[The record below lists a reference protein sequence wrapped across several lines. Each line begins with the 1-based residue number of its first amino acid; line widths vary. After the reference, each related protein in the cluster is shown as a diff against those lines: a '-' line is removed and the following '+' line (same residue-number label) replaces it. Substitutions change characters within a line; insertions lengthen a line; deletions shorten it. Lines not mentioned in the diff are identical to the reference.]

1 MSHINSKFSPMRLKR
16 LLAGL
21 VMFLTVWIGLL
32 PTFAAGDEII
42 VLQIKG
48 PVNQTMLNYFQRGIQ
63 EAIGAE
69 AAAVIVELDTP
80 GGELG
85 ATLEIIQ
92 LFQNSPVP
100 IIVYI
105 TPAGAQAASAGSLI
119 MLGGHASGMAPDTVV
134 GAASPVTGDGT
145 DIGETLFRK
154 IVEDTQAVVR
164 NLADDRGEEVVQLA
178 EAMIADAEA
187 VTAQEALDV
196 GFTDAIAINRQALIE
211 ALDGKTVTV
220 LEEPLTLNLASAAV
234 NISGMTRIE
243 QALYGLATVLAN
255 PIFVSAL
262 IGLGVQAIIFEFS
275 NPGGWVAGFIG
286 FVCIGL
292 ALFGLG
298 QLPANYF
305 GLALIVV
312 AFILLLMELF
322 TPTYGA
328 LAVTG
333 SITMIL
339 GFLILFNSPGT
350 PEFARIS
357 IPAAVSIAVLSAG
370 MSFLFVW
377 LGLRAQTRQVMT
389 GAEGLVG
396 KIGRVRQPLESD
408 GATYTGM
415 VFVYGSLWTAH
426 ASQPIS
432 KNARVI
438 VKSVEGLTIHVAPEA
453 VGVENQVIVEN

>member
-1 MSHINSKFSPMRLKR
+1 MTKQNGINHKR
-16 LLAGL
+16 IWAGL
-21 VMFLTVWIGLL
+21 LL
-32 PTFAAGDEII
+32 LLFGVLSLSTTLAAGDEII
-42 VLQIKG
+42 VLLIDG
-48 PVNQTMLNYFQRGIQ
+48 PVNQSMLNYFERGIQ
-63 EAIGAE
+63 EAE
-69 AAAVIVELDTP
+69 NRDAAAVIIELDTP

-92 LFQNSPVP
+92 LFQNSSTPV
-100 IIVYI
+100 IVYI

-134 GAASPVTGDGT
+134 GAASPVTGEGS

-164 NLADDRGEEVVQLA
+164 NLADERGEEVVTLA

-196 GFTDAIAINRQALIE
+196 GFTDAIAIDRAELIKS
-211 ALDGKTVTV
+211 LDGKTVTV
-220 LEEPLTLNLASAAV
+220 LEEPLTLELANANV
-234 NISGMTRIE
+234 NILEMSRIE
-243 QALYGLATVLAN
+243 QALYALATVLAN
-255 PIFVSAL
+255 PVLISAL

-305 GLALIVV
+305 GLALIIV

-328 LAVTG
+328 LAATG
-333 SITMIL
+333 TITMIF
-339 GFLILFNSPGT
+339 GFLVLFNSPGSA
-350 PEFARIS
+350 EFSRLS
-357 IPAAVSIAVLSAG
+357 IPSAVAIAVLSAG
-370 MSFLFVW
+370 MSFAFIW
-377 LGLRAQTRQVMT
+377 LGLRAQSRQVMT
-389 GAEGLVG
+389 GSEGLVG
-396 KIGRVRQPLESD
+396 KIGRVRQAIEPD
-408 GATYTGM
+408 GAVYSGT
-415 VFVYGSLWTAH
+415 VFVYGSLWNAH
-426 ASQPIS
+426 AAQPIA
-432 KNARVI
+432 KDDRVI
-438 VKSVEGLTIHVAPEA
+438 VKSVDGLTIYVAPEA
-453 VGVENQVIVEN
+453 VGVENQLAAEN